1 VAIDVT
7 ASGMVMVV
15 SPLQAKK
22 HIAEIVVNVRG
33 SEIAESRP
41 QLENVLFDKLVKPL
55 GRVTVVS
62 LEQLLK
68 ALSKIAETESGIA
81 ITRRAVQPLNALLS
95 MTKFDV
101 AGKFTW
107 ARFEHPEKQD
117 EGML

>member
-1 VAIDVT
+1 MT
-7 ASGMVMVV
+7 AAGIAMVV

-22 HIAEIVVNVRG
+22 QFAEIVVNVLG
-33 SEIAESRP
+33 SEIVESRP
-41 QLENVLFDKLVKPL
+41 QLEKVLVDKIVKPL

-62 LEQLLK
+62 LEQPLK

-101 AGKFTW
+101 AGKSTW
-107 ARFEHPEKQD
+107 ARPEHWKKQE

>member
-33 SEIAESRP
+33 SEIVESRP

-62 LEQLLK
+62 LEQPLK

-101 AGKFTW
+101 AGKSTR
-107 ARFEHPEKQD
+107 ARLEHW
-117 EGML
+117 